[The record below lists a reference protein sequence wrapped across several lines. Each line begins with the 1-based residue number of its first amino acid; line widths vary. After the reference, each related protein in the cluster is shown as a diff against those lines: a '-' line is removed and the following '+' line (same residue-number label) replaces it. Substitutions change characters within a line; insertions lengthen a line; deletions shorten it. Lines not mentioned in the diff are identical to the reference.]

1 MTELDVAIV
10 GAGFAGLGL
19 GIRLKRQGVTS
30 FLIFERANAVGG
42 TWRDNT
48 YPGVACDV
56 PSHLYSWSFLPNPRW
71 SSFFSDGAEIRDYLV
86 AGANEEG
93 LGDHLRLGTDVDA
106 MTWDES
112 RSRWALHTSRGEFT
126 ARTLVLACGRLTE
139 PRVPDVPG
147 LDTFRGPL
155 FHSARWDHDAE
166 LSGKRVAVVGSG
178 ASAIQIVPRVA
189 EIARELV
196 VLQRSAPY
204 VIPREEHHY
213 TQAEQALFEQDP
225 EGLARLRST
234 LFWTAEEAYAQR
246 AGVSAAVEAAR
257 RRALDHLAAQ
267 VPDPE
272 LRAKLTP
279 HYEIGCKRV
288 LISNEY
294 YPALTRPTVTVEP
307 SALEAVNGNTLVT
320 ANGAQHEVD
329 AVIFATGFHAA
340 QQPYARIVRG
350 VGDELL
356 ARHWARGM
364 TAYASTVVSG
374 FPNLFVVNGPNAGL
388 GHNSA
393 IYMIETQLD
402 YILGAL
408 GHLEADA
415 DLVLDVSREAED
427 EYTALIDEL
436 SASTVW
442 MTGGCESWYRDG
454 RTGRLTLLWPGY
466 AHTFRERNGT
476 FSMNPFSLSPFTP
489 ARLITN

>member
-19 GIRLKRQGVTS
+19 GIRLKRQGVSS

-56 PSHLYSWSFLPNPRW
+56 PSHLYSWSFRPNPRW
-71 SSFFSDGAEIRDYLV
+71 SSFFSGGAEIRDYLES
-86 AGANEEG
+86 GANDEG
-93 LGDHLRLGTDVDA
+93 LGDHLRLGTDVQA

-112 RSRWALHTSRGEFT
+112 RSRWELRTSRGMFT

-139 PRVPDVPG
+139 PRIPDVPG
-147 LDTFRGPL
+147 LDTFHGPM
-155 FHSARWDHDAE
+155 FHSARWDHEAE
-166 LSGKRVAVVGSG
+166 LGGKRVAVVGSG
-178 ASAIQIVPRVA
+178 ASAIQLVPRLA

-204 VIPREEHHY
+204 VIPRDDHLYTEDEQEH
-213 TQAEQALFEQDP
+213 FERDP
-225 EGLARLRST
+225 EGMARLRST
-234 LFWTAEEAYAQR
+234 LFWTAEEAFAQR
-246 AGVSAAVEAAR
+246 AGVPEAVEAAR
-257 RRALDHLAAQ
+257 RRALDHLATQ
-267 VPDPE
+267 VPDPD

-288 LISNEY
+288 LISSEY
-294 YPALTRPTVTVEP
+294 YPALTRPTVSVEA
-307 SALEAVNGNTLVT
+307 SALAAVKGNTLVT
-320 ANGAQHEVD
+320 ANGAEHEVD
-329 AVIFATGFHAA
+329 AVVFATGFHAA

-350 VGDELL
+350 VGGELL
-356 ARHWARGM
+356 AQHWAGGM

-402 YILGAL
+402 YLLGAL
-408 GHLEADA
+408 DHLGADP
-415 DLVLDVSREAED
+415 DLVLDVTRQAED
-427 EYTALIDEL
+427 EYTALIDRM
-436 SASTVW
+436 SATTVW

-466 AHTFRERNGT
+466 AHTFREHNGR
-476 FSMNPFSLSPFTP
+476 FSLDPYTP
-489 ARLITN
+489 SRLTTT